1 MPTERTALGNTDL
14 DHLNGLDGIVV
25 AGGDLANLLD
35 EVKVLGDLAEDG
47 VSRGSGA
54 IEPVQEGVVGDVD
67 EELRATGLGLA
78 GVGHREGPD
87 VVGDFCRELV
97 GDATVVSAGDG
108 LAIAGLEG
116 GVGGGAAGSGTVAVG
131 ILGVGA
137 TELVHEIRD
146 NAVEVDAIVE
156 AAVGKVDEVAAG
168 DGHLVGVELGL
179 EGAHLNKRESMNERN
194 VRREVIRCRIP
205 KIESN
210 ERFDSMYMYPFL
222 SLLLYLAPMHIMR
235 SKASQILEF
244 FSSIFKVQKEP
255 FAIQRAG
262 VLIRLLSIDYSI
274 RFDSQFNSFIAIA
287 Q

>member
-14 DHLNGLDGIVV
+14 DHLDGLDGIVV
-25 AGGDLANLLD
+25 AAADLGDLLD
-35 EVKVLGDLAEDG
+35 EVQVLGDLAEDG
-47 VSRGSGA
+47 VSRGGGF

-87 VVGDFCRELV
+87 VVGDARRELV

-116 GVGGGAAGSGTVAVG
+116 GVGGGAASSGTVAAG

-179 EGAHLNKRESMNERN
+179 EGAHLK
-194 VRREVIRCRIP
+194 
-205 KIESN
+205 K
-210 ERFDSMYMYPFL
+210 
-222 SLLLYLAPMHIMR
+222 
-235 SKASQILEF
+235 
-244 FSSIFKVQKEP
+244 
-255 FAIQRAG
+255 
-262 VLIRLLSIDYSI
+262 
-274 RFDSQFNSFIAIA
+274 
-287 Q
+287 

>member
-1 MPTERTALGNTDL
+1 MSFLSYNNLLKRMNCLPCASPPLCTSHASQTHCMYPQFTASDPDHAHGKTALGNTDL
-14 DHLNGLDGIVV
+14 DHLDGLDGIVV
-25 AGGDLANLLD
+25 AAADLGDLLD
-35 EVKVLGDLAEDG
+35 EVQVLGDLAEDG
-47 VSRGSGA
+47 VSRGGGA

-87 VVGDFCRELV
+87 VVGDARRELV

-116 GVGGGAAGSGTVAVG
+116 GVGGGAASSGTVAAG

-156 AAVGKVDEVAAG
+156 AAVGKVDEVTAG

-179 EGAHLNKRESMNERN
+179 EGAHLK
-194 VRREVIRCRIP
+194 
-205 KIESN
+205 
-210 ERFDSMYMYPFL
+210 
-222 SLLLYLAPMHIMR
+222 
-235 SKASQILEF
+235 
-244 FSSIFKVQKEP
+244 KEK
-255 FAIQRAG
+255 
-262 VLIRLLSIDYSI
+262 YE
-274 RFDSQFNSFIAIA
+274 
-287 Q
+287 